1 MTSAA
6 RSIFSAGVALA
17 GAGVIAVSPVTPVPD
32 AQIRQVHS
40 AAIELAAAP
49 AFGANIYQALVNQFG
64 NFLASY
70 PIVVGSTAQCTVCL
84 SPEGPGDNPIT
95 MTGWGAI
102 GIGVGFLNSFMV
114 FGQAL
119 GAGESIVQALG
130 WAGLA
135 VQTPITNTLTLTT
148 NDRVPFG
155 GFQLADTLSRAGEAG
170 AIVLNNLYNYAV
182 QAFVTGP
189 VTIIGATIGGLQEFA
204 RVLASTG
211 DFLVATAA
219 GWNLIQTGITTART
233 DLVNMIEDGR
243 TTLYD
248 KLTSGPTVTANPIP
262 TVDGEGSGAAPA
274 AAQPE
279 LAAPASAVRNSAKAV
294 PGSAAATAN
303 ADAGDVAADNDD
315 QKASG
320 AAGSADS
327 AKAGDSQ
334 SGRHGIGGSKRAR
347 AHAGS

>member
-102 GIGVGFLNSFMV
+102 GIGVGFFNSFQV
-114 FGQAL
+114 YAQAL
-119 GAGESIVQALG
+119 AAGESVTEAFG

-135 VQTPITNTLTLTT
+135 VQTPITNTLTLIT
-148 NDRVPFG
+148 NNRVPLG
-155 GFQLADTLSRAGEAG
+155 GFQLADTLSRAGNAG

-233 DLVNMIEDGR
+233 DLVNMVEAGR
-243 TTLYD
+243 TALYD
-248 KLTSGPTVTANPIP
+248 ELTSGPTVTTNPIP
-262 TVDGEGSGAAPA
+262 TIDMGETAAPSA
-274 AAQPE
+274 ATQ
-279 LAAPASAVRNSAKAV
+279 LAAPASAVRNSVKAV
-294 PGSAAATAN
+294 PGPAAST
-303 ADAGDVAADNDD
+303 AADNAGDTAAD
-315 QKASG
+315 NGDGKAS
-320 AAGSADS
+320 AASDSNDS

-334 SGRHGIGGSKRAR
+334 SGRHGVGGSKRAR

>member
-17 GAGVIAVSPVTPVPD
+17 GAGVIAVSPISPVPD

-40 AAIELAAAP
+40 AAIELTAAP

-70 PIVVGSTAQCTVCL
+70 PIVVGSTEQCAVCL
-84 SPEGPGDNPIT
+84 SPEGPGDDPST

-102 GIGVGFLNSFMV
+102 GIGVGFLNSFLI
-114 FGQAL
+114 FSQAL
-119 GAGESIVQALG
+119 DAGESLTEAFG

-135 VQTPITNTLTLTT
+135 VQTPITNTLTLIT
-148 NDRVPFG
+148 NNRVPLG
-155 GFQLADTLSRAGEAG
+155 GFQLADTLSRAGDAG

-189 VTIIGATIGGLQEFA
+189 ITIIGATIGGLQEFA

-219 GWNLIQTGITTART
+219 GWNLIETGITTART
-233 DLVNMIEDGR
+233 DLVTMVEDGR
-243 TTLYD
+243 TALYE
-248 KLTSGPTVTANPIP
+248 KLTSGPTATTNPIP
-262 TVDGEGSGAAPA
+262 TINSEEETAAPA

-279 LAAPASAVRNSAKAV
+279 LEAPAPAVRNSAKAV
-294 PGSAAATAN
+294 PGAAASVAANSSDNDENASAAGN
-303 ADAGDVAADNDD
+303 SD
-315 QKASG
+315 
-320 AAGSADS
+320 DS
-327 AKAGDSQ
+327 AQASASQ
-334 SGRHGIGGSKRAR
+334 SGRHSVGGPKRAR